1 MEAIFYVYQRNQK
14 TYCSVCSKFFSK
26 FNTHKKIFSI
36 SIDIFNNYTIIIL
49 VNSLITGILKQKSG
63 TVKILDQEV
72 SSKNRKIFQQVGCLI
87 EQVSLYPHLTGYEHI
102 QIVAKLTDTK
112 IDEHVETLISTL
124 KMNSYI
130 HNKTKTY
137 SQGMKQRLGI
147 LLAVLN
153 KPKLLLLD
161 EPLNGLDPEGVYEI
175 RTFLL
180 NICHQEGM
188 SLLISSHILSEMQ
201 IFCDRFLFL
210 KDGVISKDLTKSDL
224 KNSNLEQEFI
234 EDNQE

>member
-1 MEAIFYVYQRNQK
+1 MSVLEVRDIHRN
-14 TYCSVCSKFFSK
+14 YG
-26 FNTHKKIFSI
+26 KKEVLKGVTFQ
-36 SIDIFNNYTIIIL
+36 IDSSEIVGLIGKNGAGKSTLFK
-49 VNSLITGILKQKSG
+49 VITGILKQKSG

-210 KDGVISKDLTKSDL
+210 KDGVISKYLTKSDL

>member
-1 MEAIFYVYQRNQK
+1 MSVLEVRDIHRN
-14 TYCSVCSKFFSK
+14 YG
-26 FNTHKKIFSI
+26 KKEVLKGVTFQ
-36 SIDIFNNYTIIIL
+36 IDSSEIVGLIGKNGAGKSTLFK
-49 VNSLITGILKQKSG
+49 VITGILKQKSG

-102 QIVAKLTDTK
+102 QIVAKLTKKK

>member
-1 MEAIFYVYQRNQK
+1 MSVLEVRDIHRN
-14 TYCSVCSKFFSK
+14 YG
-26 FNTHKKIFSI
+26 KKEVLKGVTFQ
-36 SIDIFNNYTIIIL
+36 IDSSEIVGLIGKNGAGKSTLFK
-49 VNSLITGILKQKSG
+49 VITGILKQKSG

-180 NICHQEGM
+180 NICHQEEM

-210 KDGVISKDLTKSDL
+210 KDGVISKYLTKSDL

>member
-1 MEAIFYVYQRNQK
+1 MSVLEVMDIHRN
-14 TYCSVCSKFFSK
+14 YG
-26 FNTHKKIFSI
+26 KKEVLKGVTFQ
-36 SIDIFNNYTIIIL
+36 IDSSEIVGLIGKNGAGKSTLFK
-49 VNSLITGILKQKSG
+49 VITGILKQKSG

>member
-1 MEAIFYVYQRNQK
+1 MSVLEVMDIHRN
-14 TYCSVCSKFFSK
+14 YG
-26 FNTHKKIFSI
+26 KKEVLKGVTFQ
-36 SIDIFNNYTIIIL
+36 IDSSEIVGLIGKNGAGKSTLFK
-49 VNSLITGILKQKSG
+49 VITGLLKQKSG

-161 EPLNGLDPEGVYEI
+161 ELLNGLDPEGVYEI

>member
-1 MEAIFYVYQRNQK
+1 MSVLEVRDIHRN
-14 TYCSVCSKFFSK
+14 YG
-26 FNTHKKIFSI
+26 KKEVLKGVTFQ
-36 SIDIFNNYTIIIL
+36 IDSSEIVGLIGKNGAGKSTLFK
-49 VNSLITGILKQKSG
+49 VITGILKQKSG

-72 SSKNRKIFQQVGCLI
+72 SSKNRKIIQQVGCLI

>member
-1 MEAIFYVYQRNQK
+1 MSVLEARDIYRN
-14 TYCSVCSKFFSK
+14 YG
-26 FNTHKKIFSI
+26 KKEVLKGVTFQ
-36 SIDIFNNYTIIIL
+36 IDSSEIVGLIGKNGAGKSTLFK
-49 VNSLITGILKQKSG
+49 VITGILKQKSG

>member
-1 MEAIFYVYQRNQK
+1 M
-14 TYCSVCSKFFSK
+14 SVLEVRDI
-26 FNTHKKIFSI
+26 HKNYGKKEVLKGVTFQ
-36 SIDIFNNYTIIIL
+36 IDSSEIVGLIGKNGAGKSTLFK
-49 VNSLITGILKQKSG
+49 VITGILKQKSG
-63 TVKILDQEV
+63 TVKILGQEV

>member
-1 MEAIFYVYQRNQK
+1 MSVLEVRDIHRN
-14 TYCSVCSKFFSK
+14 YG
-26 FNTHKKIFSI
+26 KKEVLKGVTFQVDSSEIVGLIGKNGAGKSTLFK
-36 SIDIFNNYTIIIL
+36 
-49 VNSLITGILKQKSG
+49 VITGILKQKSG

-137 SQGMKQRLGI
+137 SQGMKQLLGI

>member
-1 MEAIFYVYQRNQK
+1 M
-14 TYCSVCSKFFSK
+14 SVLEVRDI
-26 FNTHKKIFSI
+26 HKNYGKKKVLKGVTFQ
-36 SIDIFNNYTIIIL
+36 IDSSEI
-49 VNSLITGILKQKSG
+49 VGLIGKNGAGKSTLFKVIAGLLKQKSG

-180 NICHQEGM
+180 NICHQEGL

>member
-1 MEAIFYVYQRNQK
+1 MSVLEVRDIYRN
-14 TYCSVCSKFFSK
+14 YG
-26 FNTHKKIFSI
+26 KKEVLKGVTFQ
-36 SIDIFNNYTIIIL
+36 IDSSEIVGLIGKNGAGKSTLFK
-49 VNSLITGILKQKSG
+49 VITGLLKQKSG

>member
-1 MEAIFYVYQRNQK
+1 MTFQ
-14 TYCSVCSKFFSK
+14 
-26 FNTHKKIFSI
+26 
-36 SIDIFNNYTIIIL
+36 IDSSEIVGLIGKNGAGKSTLFK
-49 VNSLITGILKQKSG
+49 VITGLLKQKSG

>member
-1 MEAIFYVYQRNQK
+1 MSVLEVMDIHRN
-14 TYCSVCSKFFSK
+14 YG
-26 FNTHKKIFSI
+26 KKEVLKGVTFQ
-36 SIDIFNNYTIIIL
+36 IDSSEIVGLIGKNGAGKSTLFK
-49 VNSLITGILKQKSG
+49 VITGILKQKSG

-161 EPLNGLDPEGVYEI
+161 ELLNGLDPEGVYEI

>member
-1 MEAIFYVYQRNQK
+1 MSVLEVRDIHRN
-14 TYCSVCSKFFSK
+14 YSKKEVLKGVTFQ
-26 FNTHKKIFSI
+26 
-36 SIDIFNNYTIIIL
+36 IDSSEIVGLIGKNGAGKSTLFK
-49 VNSLITGILKQKSG
+49 VITGILKQKSG

>member
-1 MEAIFYVYQRNQK
+1 M
-14 TYCSVCSKFFSK
+14 SVLEVRDI
-26 FNTHKKIFSI
+26 HKHYGKKEVLKGVTFQ
-36 SIDIFNNYTIIIL
+36 IDSSEI
-49 VNSLITGILKQKSG
+49 VGLIGKNGAGKSTLFKVIPGLLKQKSG

-188 SLLISSHILSEMQ
+188 SLLISSHIFIVPGNKIMYKCLMGNIIQKAEIPSS
-201 IFCDRFLFL
+201 FLTNLLL
-210 KDGVISKDLTKSDL
+210 KVSS
-224 KNSNLEQEFI
+224 
-234 EDNQE
+234 

>member
-1 MEAIFYVYQRNQK
+1 MSVLEVRDIHRN
-14 TYCSVCSKFFSK
+14 YG
-26 FNTHKKIFSI
+26 KKEVLKGVTFQ
-36 SIDIFNNYTIIIL
+36 IDSSEIVGLIGKNGAGKSTLFK
-49 VNSLITGILKQKSG
+49 VITGILKQKSG

>member
-1 MEAIFYVYQRNQK
+1 MSVLEVRDIHRNYGKKEVLKGVTFQID
-14 TYCSVCSKFFSK
+14 SSKIVGLIGKNGAGKSTLFK
-26 FNTHKKIFSI
+26 
-36 SIDIFNNYTIIIL
+36 
-49 VNSLITGILKQKSG
+49 VITGLLKQKSG

>member
-1 MEAIFYVYQRNQK
+1 MSVLEVRDIHRN
-14 TYCSVCSKFFSK
+14 YG
-26 FNTHKKIFSI
+26 KKEVLKGVTFQ
-36 SIDIFNNYTIIIL
+36 IDSSEIVGLIGKNGAGKSTLFK
-49 VNSLITGILKQKSG
+49 VITGLLKQKSG

-161 EPLNGLDPEGVYEI
+161 ELLNGLDPEGVYEI

>member
-1 MEAIFYVYQRNQK
+1 MSVLEVRDIHRN
-14 TYCSVCSKFFSK
+14 YG
-26 FNTHKKIFSI
+26 KKEVLKGVTFQ
-36 SIDIFNNYTIIIL
+36 IDSSEIVGLIGKNGAGKSTLFK
-49 VNSLITGILKQKSG
+49 VITGILKQKSG

-72 SSKNRKIFQQVGCLI
+72 SSKNRKIFQQVGYLI

-180 NICHQEGM
+180 NLCHQEGM

>member
-1 MEAIFYVYQRNQK
+1 MSVLEVRDIHRN
-14 TYCSVCSKFFSK
+14 YG
-26 FNTHKKIFSI
+26 KKEVLKGVTFQTDSSEIVGLIGKNGAGKSTLFK
-36 SIDIFNNYTIIIL
+36 
-49 VNSLITGILKQKSG
+49 VITGLLKQKSG

-112 IDEHVETLISTL
+112 IDEHVEMLISTL

>member
-1 MEAIFYVYQRNQK
+1 MSVLEVRDIHRN
-14 TYCSVCSKFFSK
+14 YG
-26 FNTHKKIFSI
+26 KKEVLKGVTFQ
-36 SIDIFNNYTIIIL
+36 IDSSEI
-49 VNSLITGILKQKSG
+49 VGLIGKNGAGKSTLFKVIAGLLKQKSG

-112 IDEHVETLISTL
+112 IDEHVEMLISTL
-124 KMNSYI
+124 KMNSYT

>member
-1 MEAIFYVYQRNQK
+1 MSVLEVRDIHRN
-14 TYCSVCSKFFSK
+14 YG
-26 FNTHKKIFSI
+26 KKGVLKGVTFQ
-36 SIDIFNNYTIIIL
+36 IDSSEIVGLIGKNGAGKSTLFK
-49 VNSLITGILKQKSG
+49 VITGILKQKSG

>member
-1 MEAIFYVYQRNQK
+1 MSVLEVRDIHRN
-14 TYCSVCSKFFSK
+14 YG
-26 FNTHKKIFSI
+26 KKEVLKGVTFQ
-36 SIDIFNNYTIIIL
+36 IDSSEIVGLIGKNGAGKSTLFK
-49 VNSLITGILKQKSG
+49 VITGLLKQKSG

-210 KDGVISKDLTKSDL
+210 KDGVISKYLTKSDL

>member
-1 MEAIFYVYQRNQK
+1 MSVLEVRDIHRN
-14 TYCSVCSKFFSK
+14 YG
-26 FNTHKKIFSI
+26 KKEVLKGVTFQI
-36 SIDIFNNYTIIIL
+36 
-49 VNSLITGILKQKSG
+49 NSSEIVGLIGKNGAGKSTLFKVITGLLKQKSG

-112 IDEHVETLISTL
+112 IDEDVETLISTL

-210 KDGVISKDLTKSDL
+210 KDGVISKNLTKSDL

>member
-1 MEAIFYVYQRNQK
+1 MSVLEVRDIHRN
-14 TYCSVCSKFFSK
+14 YG
-26 FNTHKKIFSI
+26 KKEVLKGVTFQ
-36 SIDIFNNYTIIIL
+36 IDSSEIVGLIGKNGAGKSTLFK
-49 VNSLITGILKQKSG
+49 VITGILKQKSG

-180 NICHQEGM
+180 NICHREGM

>member
-1 MEAIFYVYQRNQK
+1 M
-14 TYCSVCSKFFSK
+14 SVLEVRDI
-26 FNTHKKIFSI
+26 HKNYGKKEVLKGVTFQ
-36 SIDIFNNYTIIIL
+36 IDSSEI
-49 VNSLITGILKQKSG
+49 VGLIGKNGAGKSTLFKVIAGLLKQKSG

-180 NICHQEGM
+180 NICHREGM

>member
-1 MEAIFYVYQRNQK
+1 MSVLEVRDIHRN
-14 TYCSVCSKFFSK
+14 YG
-26 FNTHKKIFSI
+26 KKEVLKGVTFQ
-36 SIDIFNNYTIIIL
+36 IDSSEIVGLIGKNGAGKSTLFK
-49 VNSLITGILKQKSG
+49 VITGILKQKSG

-72 SSKNRKIFQQVGCLI
+72 SSKNRKIFQPVGCLI
-87 EQVSLYPHLTGYEHI
+87 ERVSLYPHLTGYEHI

>member
-1 MEAIFYVYQRNQK
+1 MSVLEVMDIHRN
-14 TYCSVCSKFFSK
+14 YG
-26 FNTHKKIFSI
+26 KKEVLKGVTFQ
-36 SIDIFNNYTIIIL
+36 IDSSEIVGLIGKNGAGKSTLFK
-49 VNSLITGILKQKSG
+49 VITGLLKQKSG

>member
-1 MEAIFYVYQRNQK
+1 MSVLEVRDIHRN
-14 TYCSVCSKFFSK
+14 YG
-26 FNTHKKIFSI
+26 KKEVLKGVTFQ
-36 SIDIFNNYTIIIL
+36 IDSSEIVGLIGKNGAGKSTLFK
-49 VNSLITGILKQKSG
+49 VITGILKQKSG

-130 HNKTKTY
+130 HNKTKMY

>member
-1 MEAIFYVYQRNQK
+1 MSVLEVRDIHRN
-14 TYCSVCSKFFSK
+14 YG
-26 FNTHKKIFSI
+26 KKEVLKGVTFQ
-36 SIDIFNNYTIIIL
+36 IDSSEIVGLIGKNGAGKSTLFK
-49 VNSLITGILKQKSG
+49 VITGLLKQKSG

-137 SQGMKQRLGI
+137 AHVR
-147 LLAVLN
+147 
-153 KPKLLLLD
+153 
-161 EPLNGLDPEGVYEI
+161 
-175 RTFLL
+175 
-180 NICHQEGM
+180 
-188 SLLISSHILSEMQ
+188 
-201 IFCDRFLFL
+201 
-210 KDGVISKDLTKSDL
+210 
-224 KNSNLEQEFI
+224 
-234 EDNQE
+234 

>member
-1 MEAIFYVYQRNQK
+1 MSVLEVRDIHRN
-14 TYCSVCSKFFSK
+14 YG
-26 FNTHKKIFSI
+26 KKEVLKGVTFQ
-36 SIDIFNNYTIIIL
+36 IDSSEIVGLIGKNGAGKSTLFK
-49 VNSLITGILKQKSG
+49 VITGLLKQKSG

-112 IDEHVETLISTL
+112 IDEHVEMLISTL

-180 NICHQEGM
+180 NICHQDGM
-188 SLLISSHILSEMQ
+188 SLMISSHILSEQQ
-201 IFCDRFLFL
+201 ILCDRFLFL

>member
-1 MEAIFYVYQRNQK
+1 MSVLEVRDIHRN
-14 TYCSVCSKFFSK
+14 YG
-26 FNTHKKIFSI
+26 KKEVLKGVTFQ
-36 SIDIFNNYTIIIL
+36 IDSSEIVGLIGKNGAGKSTLFK
-49 VNSLITGILKQKSG
+49 VITGILKQKSG

-112 IDEHVETLISTL
+112 IDEHVEMLISTL

>member
-1 MEAIFYVYQRNQK
+1 MSVLEVRDIHRN
-14 TYCSVCSKFFSK
+14 YG
-26 FNTHKKIFSI
+26 KKEVLKGVTFQ
-36 SIDIFNNYTIIIL
+36 IDSSEIVGLIGKNGAGKSTL
-49 VNSLITGILKQKSG
+49 LKVITGILKQKSG

-72 SSKNRKIFQQVGCLI
+72 SSKNRKIFQHVGCLI

>member
-1 MEAIFYVYQRNQK
+1 MSVLEVRDIHRN
-14 TYCSVCSKFFSK
+14 YG
-26 FNTHKKIFSI
+26 KKEVLKGVTFQ
-36 SIDIFNNYTIIIL
+36 IDSSEIVGLIGKNGAGKSTLFK
-49 VNSLITGILKQKSG
+49 VITGILKQKSG

-87 EQVSLYPHLTGYEHI
+87 ERVSLYPHLTGYEHI
-102 QIVAKLTDTK
+102 KIVAKLTDTK

>member
-1 MEAIFYVYQRNQK
+1 MSVLEVRDIHRN
-14 TYCSVCSKFFSK
+14 YG
-26 FNTHKKIFSI
+26 KKEVLKGVTFQ
-36 SIDIFNNYTIIIL
+36 IDSSEIVGLIGKNGAGKSTLFK
-49 VNSLITGILKQKSG
+49 VITGILKQKSG

-72 SSKNRKIFQQVGCLI
+72 PSKNRKIFQQVGCLI

>member
-1 MEAIFYVYQRNQK
+1 MSVLEVRDIHRN
-14 TYCSVCSKFFSK
+14 YG
-26 FNTHKKIFSI
+26 KKQVLKGVTFQ
-36 SIDIFNNYTIIIL
+36 IDSSEIVGLIGKNGAGKSTLFK
-49 VNSLITGILKQKSG
+49 VITGILKQKSG

>member
-1 MEAIFYVYQRNQK
+1 MSVLEVRDIYRN
-14 TYCSVCSKFFSK
+14 YG
-26 FNTHKKIFSI
+26 KKEVLKGVTFQ
-36 SIDIFNNYTIIIL
+36 IDSSEIVGLIGKNGAGKSTLFK
-49 VNSLITGILKQKSG
+49 VITGILKQKSG

-72 SSKNRKIFQQVGCLI
+72 SSINRKIFQQVGCLI

>member
-1 MEAIFYVYQRNQK
+1 MSVLEVRDIHRN
-14 TYCSVCSKFFSK
+14 YG
-26 FNTHKKIFSI
+26 KKEVLKGVTFQ
-36 SIDIFNNYTIIIL
+36 IDSSEIVGLIGKNGAGKSTLFK
-49 VNSLITGILKQKSG
+49 VITGILKQKSG

-210 KDGVISKDLTKSDL
+210 KDLTKSDL

>member
-1 MEAIFYVYQRNQK
+1 MSVLEVRDIHRN
-14 TYCSVCSKFFSK
+14 YG
-26 FNTHKKIFSI
+26 KKEVLKGVTFQ
-36 SIDIFNNYTIIIL
+36 IDSSEIVGLIGKNGAGKSTLFK
-49 VNSLITGILKQKSG
+49 VITGILKQKSG

-87 EQVSLYPHLTGYEHI
+87 EQVFLYPHLTGYEHI